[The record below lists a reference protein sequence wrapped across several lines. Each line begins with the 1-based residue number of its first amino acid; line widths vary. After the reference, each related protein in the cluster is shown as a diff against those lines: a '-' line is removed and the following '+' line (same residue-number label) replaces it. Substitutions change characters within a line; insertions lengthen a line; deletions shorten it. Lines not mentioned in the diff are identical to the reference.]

1 MNKIPEYTY
10 LVSLIKAIKIRKP
23 LIIWKVTSRKTV
35 QINKLFVSVAQTKNS
50 LAVLIPFERAQT
62 DKE

>member
-1 MNKIPEYTY
+1 MKKNEYTY
-10 LVSLIKAIKIRKP
+10 LVLLIKAIKIRKL
-23 LIIWKVTSRKTV
+23 LIIKLTSRKTV